1 MGNRQSDTTKKLL
14 NKLFEDIKLVLN
26 KQEGDTFNFFCS
38 KIILNILAP
47 LIIRSTEE
55 QQLKIFPILEKF
67 GNFIFDAER
76 DNNFNE
82 QQLNI
87 SLNEL
92 LKSMEEN
99 SITLEWKGQN
109 IFSTTDLIFCYNVK

>member
-1 MGNRQSDTTKKLL
+1 MGNRQSETTKKLL

-55 QQLKIFPILEKF
+55 QQLQIFPILEKF

-92 LKSMEEN
+92 LKSMEEK